1 MKTRLTSI
9 RLSQAAYEAAA
20 RRGRLSDCIRVGLR
34 ILHDRYPD
42 RILLMERERLHR
54 RANSY
59 DQLTDGPRMYTKVRI
74 STVELDWL
82 KLNRI
87 NVTAACEF
95 AIFDALKYYRLG

>member
-1 MKTRLTSI
+1 
-9 RLSQAAYEAAA
+9 
-20 RRGRLSDCIRVGLR
+20 
-34 ILHDRYPD
+34 
-42 RILLMERERLHR
+42 
-54 RANSY
+54 
-59 DQLTDGPRMYTKVRI
+59 MYTKVRI